1 MKEEKG
7 TYTFTVEQHAH
18 LVDLVRQLEKADK
31 SEKKRI
37 RDKIR
42 KIGLYWSMIAPGR
55 DYTVENLLRL
65 FDIGTL
71 KVISV
76 GQQKVQ
82 TQEQDISMTVNSKNE
97 IHRNTSLVKRSRQS
111 SDEHYVIDLCDEVL
125 GLKASRQHR
134 FDFLKGDTGVR
145 LPVDAYYSELNLV
158 IEYYESQHTESTPF
172 FDKKQTA
179 NGVSRGEQRRIYD
192 QRRRDILP
200 QHGIKLIIISYTDFG
215 YTKKIKREH
224 MADKEIIKCILRKE
238 GLIN

>member
-1 MKEEKG
+1 MKGEKV

-18 LVDLVRQLEKADK
+18 LVDLVRLLEKADK

-42 KIGLYWSMIAPGR
+42 KIGLYWSMVAPGR

-71 KVISV
+71 KVIGV
-76 GQQKVQ
+76 DQHKK
-82 TQEQDISMTVNSKNE
+82 QDISMIVKTKRELPCN
-97 IHRNTSLVKRSRQS
+97 IDLVKKNRQS

-145 LPVDAYYSELNLV
+145 LPVDAYY
-158 IEYYESQHTESTPF
+158 
-172 FDKKQTA
+172 
-179 NGVSRGEQRRIYD
+179 
-192 QRRRDILP
+192 
-200 QHGIKLIIISYTDFG
+200 
-215 YTKKIKREH
+215 
-224 MADKEIIKCILRKE
+224 
-238 GLIN
+238 

>member
-31 SEKKRI
+31 SEKRRI

-42 KIGLYWSMIAPGR
+42 KIGLYWSMVAPGR
-55 DYTVENLLRL
+55 DYTVENLQRL
-65 FDIGTL
+65 FDIGIL
-71 KVISV
+71 KVIGV
-76 GQQKVQ
+76 DQHKK
-82 TQEQDISMTVNSKNE
+82 QDISMIVKTKRELPCN
-97 IHRNTSLVKRSRQS
+97 IDLVKKNRQS

-179 NGVSRGEQRRIYD
+179 SGVSRGEQRRIYD

-224 MADKEIIKCILRKE
+224 MADKETIKCILRKE